1 MYWHSFIHASIHSRH
16 HTVTVSMCTVLN
28 TIVRRLNTRVI
39 NFSVNVHHQSCL
51 CLCVLCSVWTMK
63 AYGLGLLMRHFFRM
77 SEAMRWSVRTV
88 FRYLPCHAMPMIW
101 FHAFSQVLSVPM
113 SAEWMGMEME
123 PERQRSLRSCAPYSP
138 VFLCAHAEECVAAC
152 GMYTFLKWTN

>member
-16 HTVTVSMCTVLN
+16 HTVTVSLSMCTVLN

-63 AYGLGLLMRHFFRM
+63 AYGWGLLMRHFFRM

-88 FRYLPCHAMPMIW
+88 SRYLPCHANDMVSCLFTSAVSANECWMDGNGNGTRKATFIEVV
-101 FHAFSQVLSVPM
+101 SRVLRTRRYFAVHM
-113 SAEWMGMEME
+113 RRNV
-123 PERQRSLRSCAPYSP
+123 RQP
-138 VFLCAHAEECVAAC
+138 VAC
-152 GMYTFLKWTN
+152 THF